1 MRKTYAIFLLIS
13 LICNAYLLSAYSE
26 MKVGE
31 IHRVIVKESKDG
43 QQTFYGM
50 SVSVVMQQLSGAEL
64 LYLAAEAKLLVG
76 SELKDLRF

>member
-1 MRKTYAIFLLIS
+1 
-13 LICNAYLLSAYSE
+13 
-26 MKVGE
+26 
-31 IHRVIVKESKDG
+31 
-43 QQTFYGM
+43 M